1 MSCLPIRDSS
11 VYRFGSQPISTLLM
25 LNTNYY
31 NPTLYFHTN
40 ISINILTSLL
50 SLSENH
56 QCRPKPKP
64 TTTNHNMALHTL
76 KGNGSAAEPSSDSKK
91 SVSTSMTTA
100 NKSAK
105 MSSLATLI
113 AEKLK
118 KPMKPSGNKC
128 LALKKRYE
136 ICKNSLWYI
145 LFVFIISLCIH
156 FVFYMILANIYL
168 QKCPNNPQ

>member
-11 VYRFGSQPISTLLM
+11 AYRFGSEPISTLLM

-31 NPTLYFHTN
+31 NPTFYFHTN
-40 ISINILTSLL
+40 ISTNISTYLL
-50 SLSENH
+50 SSENH

-64 TTTNHNMALHTL
+64 TTTNHNMALHTP
-76 KGNGSAAEPSSDSKK
+76 KENASAAEPSSDSKK
-91 SVSTSMTTA
+91 SVSTSMITA
-100 NKSAK
+100 KNSAK

-118 KPMKPSGNKC
+118 KPMKPSGSKC

-156 FVFYMILANIYL
+156 FVFYIILANIYL
-168 QKCPNNPQ
+168 QKSPNNPQ